1 MVRGGLLTG
10 VGAAGMLNG
19 VDGAAKGCGQE
30 DTGASYTES
39 NSLLFPFWAG
49 WRIIVR
55 QKEEVVTQ

>member
-1 MVRGGLLTG
+1 
-10 VGAAGMLNG
+10 MLNG